1 MLRKITF
8 LLSLLV
14 LLPFILNAQERAV
27 VQPNGKLI
35 KLKSASSL
43 NEALQI
49 SKVKT
54 LVSKPNSFTP
64 SLSKTNGM
72 PDTIDHKD
80 IGTWNTNFGIFG
92 QDYLMQWYLASAD
105 MKILSVGINCSD
117 GANAIGAEVKLYKLG
132 NGWTEEL
139 LKAQNDKNQGY
150 YIAVGNGFLDLAPF
164 ADEAT
169 GGWVAH
175 TGNPSPF
182 VEDIWSDG
190 GQGAPITPEDDSDNA
205 TYQWINMDLLGFQPE
220 IKAGEIFGI
229 VMKNVYQVL
238 DNDNAHRIGNLS
250 SGDAGFD
257 GWKFYAWGRT
267 TGDTATAGWWSRAY
281 TWDMVAAVEITGNT
295 PPDIADVYDLKGTLS
310 TSPIEITATI
320 TDNNPG
326 NPANAGVA
334 SAFVQYKVNDAA
346 DWTDV
351 AMTAGANDVYSGSI
365 PGQEPG
371 SVVVYQVKATDKD
384 GLESTSAFLGSYVVF
399 KPDPNNNTLVVFNGQ
414 SAVSG
419 YPQAYYFG
427 VGDFANYDVRLFDH
441 DVWAYGPLSAELVNH
456 YKNIVEICTPQPND
470 YNDDVILTWLNAS
483 SSNNYFLSGQEWLG
497 LRYSYADKD
506 FAAGT
511 FEYDVLGITHSYNDV
526 SYANSTGQND
536 PSRIFAQQGSPL
548 ADSVYAHFTAEGQD
562 SLQYH
567 PYYELGTTYTNWID
581 AFDVVSGQ
589 AVDVL
594 VETRGIGGEVNV
606 QQLPA
611 MTHRIYGT
619 SNKIAFMSF
628 DPLSVNTT
636 DPYHWFGFEKY
647 SFQNLVL
654 DWFGVTSTDVET
666 KTDGIPNK
674 YNLTQ
679 NYPNPFNPTT
689 TISFSIP
696 ERTNVTLKIFD
707 MLGREVRTLI
717 NGSRE
722 AGNYN
727 ISFEASDFSTG
738 LYVYSLTAGNFTA
751 TKKMMLLK

>member
-1 MLRKITF
+1 MLRKVTF

-27 VQPNGKLI
+27 LQPNGKLI
-35 KLKSASSL
+35 KLKSANSL

-54 LVSKPNSFTP
+54 LVSKPNSFSP

-72 PDTIDHKD
+72 LDTIDHKD
-80 IGTWNTNFGIFG
+80 LGTWNTNFGIFG
-92 QDYLMQWYLASAD
+92 QDYLMQWYLATAD
-105 MKILSVGINCSD
+105 MNILSVGINCSD
-117 GANAIGAEVKLYKLG
+117 GAGGMGAEVKLYKLG
-132 NGWTEEL
+132 NGWTETM

-169 GGWVAH
+169 GGWVSH
-175 TGNPSPF
+175 TGNQSPF
-182 VEDIWSDG
+182 IEDIWSDG
-190 GQGAPITPEDDSDNA
+190 GQGAPITPEDDGDNN

-238 DNDNAHRIGNLS
+238 DNDNAHRIGNLA

-295 PPDIADVYDLKGTLS
+295 PPAISGVYDLKGTLS

-320 TDNNPG
+320 TDENPG

-334 SAFVQYKVNDAA
+334 SAFLQYKVNDAA
-346 DWTDV
+346 DWSDV
-351 AMTAGANDVYSGSI
+351 AMTAGANDVFSGSI
-365 PGQEPG
+365 PGQEAG
-371 SVVVYQVKATDKD
+371 STVAYRVKATDKD
-384 GLESTSAFLGSYVVF
+384 GLESISAFEGSYVVF
-399 KPDPNNNTLVVFNGQ
+399 KPSGANTLVIFNGQ
-414 SAVSG
+414 NSVEG
-419 YPQAYYFG
+419 YPQDYYFG
-427 VGDFANYDVRLFDH
+427 VGDFANYSTLLFDH
-441 DVWAYGPLSAELVNH
+441 DVWAYGPLTAELVNN
-456 YKNIVEICTPQPND
+456 YANIIEICTPQPAD
-470 YNDDVILTWLNAS
+470 YNDEVITAWLAAS
-483 SSNNYFLSGQEWLG
+483 NTHNYLLAGQEFLG
-497 LRYSYADKD
+497 ARYNYADKD

-511 FEYDVLGITHSYNDV
+511 FEYDVLGVTHSYNDV
-526 SYANSTGQND
+526 SYVASGDQNL

-567 PYYELGTTYTNWID
+567 PYYELGTSYANWID
-581 AFDVVSGQ
+581 GFDVVSGQ
-589 AVDVL
+589 AVDVI
-594 VETRGIGGEVNV
+594 VETRGVGGTADVR
-606 QQLPA
+606 QLPA
-611 MTHRIYGT
+611 MTHRELGAG
-619 SNKIAFMSF
+619 NKVVFMSF

-647 SFQNLVL
+647 SFQNESMF
-654 DWFGVTSTDVET
+654 WFGITEATDVET
-666 KTDGIPNK
+666 RTDGIPNK
-674 YNLTQ
+674 YDLSQ
-679 NYPNPFNPTT
+679 NFPNPFNPAT

-696 ERTNVTLKIFD
+696 ERTNVTLKIYD

-727 ISFEASDFSTG
+727 ISFEASDLSTG